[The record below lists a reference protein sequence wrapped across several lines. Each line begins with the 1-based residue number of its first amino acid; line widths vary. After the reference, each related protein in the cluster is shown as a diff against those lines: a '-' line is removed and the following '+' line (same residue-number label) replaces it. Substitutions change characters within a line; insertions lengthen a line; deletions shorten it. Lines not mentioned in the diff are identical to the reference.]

1 MEARSISE
9 RPDAPEP
16 HEKQNSER
24 GANTHRQYDHLIRQ
38 RLAAIIAASG
48 YSQQDLADAIGVQRY
63 RIHRLLSGT
72 NLIIDASLTC
82 AIAEACGQP
91 PHVLYD
97 PSIDLPYDLTGVTS
111 IDHMLRDAY
120 NDNSSTG
127 LAGIKRHAAP
137 DYCVLS
143 DKYDERQGLSYEH
156 LLVDV
161 GPTPGRSQQVRRGL
175 TLQDEIRL
183 NQLAADHDNTH
194 TQVVLADAAL
204 VDDMVWVQYT
214 TKTYYGTTRLASDIW
229 NFVDLLVLDHPIEKY
244 RSNARYKPKIRRRLW
259 RALKEMPD
267 QHQSFD
273 SSSCLQRAT
282 QLSLTDASD
291 ADEPQRTDPTA

>member
-1 MEARSISE
+1 MKKKDSDPYR
-9 RPDAPEP
+9 R
-16 HEKQNSER
+16 
-24 GANTHRQYDHLIRQ
+24 YDEFIRK
-38 RLAAIIAASG
+38 RLAAMIAAAG
-48 YSQQDLADAIGVQRY
+48 YTQQALADTIGVQRY
-63 RIHRLLSGT
+63 RIHRLLSGD
-72 NLIIDASLTC
+72 NIVIDASLTC
-82 AIAEACGQP
+82 AIAQACGQP

-97 PSIDLPYDLTGVTS
+97 HNIDLTNDELTGVAS
-111 IDHMLRDAY
+111 IDRMLRDAY
-120 NDNSSTG
+120 NDTSPTG
-127 LAGIKRHAAP
+127 LDSLKKYAATDYRVLNARYHTAPP
-137 DYCVLS
+137 DI
-143 DKYDERQGLSYEH
+143 GH

-161 GPTPGRSQQVRRGL
+161 EPTPGRSQQVRRGL
-175 TLQDEIRL
+175 TLLDEIRL
-183 NQLAADHDNTH
+183 NQLAADHDNTY
-194 TQVVLADAAL
+194 TQVVIADAAL

-229 NFVDLLVLDHPIEKY
+229 SFVDLLVLDHPIEKY

-259 RALKEMPD
+259 RALKDMPD